1 MFPNGAAAN
10 PAKASPISRLKVATT
25 PMTPEPEPATS
36 PLADT
41 AESFDRNRI
50 LRRAL
55 VGSGSARA
63 GDLRGVD
70 SPQHTDCLCASERPY
85 WS

>member
-10 PAKASPISRLKVATT
+10 PVIASPISRLKVATT
-25 PMTPEPEPATS
+25 PMTPEPATS

-63 GDLRGVD
+63 GDLRVVD

>member
-1 MFPNGAAAN
+1 MFPNAAAAN
-10 PAKASPISRLKVATT
+10 PAIASPISRLKVATT
-25 PMTPEPEPATS
+25 PMTSEPATL
-36 PLADT
+36 PLADI

-50 LRRAL
+50 LGRAL

-63 GDLRGVD
+63 GDLRVVD
-70 SPQHTDCLCASERPY
+70 SRWHTDCSCALERPY